1 MRMGGRTHFLCIR
14 TGAHSVCSTSKS
26 SVGEYC
32 HRSKP
37 DNSALDRSRGVLFA
51 MTCVID
57 WRMVEGATHPFAARN
72 VLISWMILPH
82 RALRRQRRRT
92 ALRWRVGVHDEPAEH
107 GVRRAE
113 FDRLHAWSTRVEG
126 TGLVL
131 GLTLLYVTSR

>member
-1 MRMGGRTHFLCIR
+1 
-14 TGAHSVCSTSKS
+14 
-26 SVGEYC
+26 
-32 HRSKP
+32 
-37 DNSALDRSRGVLFA
+37 

-72 VLISWMILPH
+72 VLISWMIFPH

-131 GLTLLYVTSR
+131 GLTLLYVTSRRLS